1 MTEHDVVIVGA
12 GLAGLA
18 AARQLSI
25 HGVDVVVLE
34 AGDDVGGRVR
44 TDRVDGLLLDRG
56 FQLYNPAYPEAA
68 RVLDHGALDLKA
80 FIPGVVSVTDRGP
93 TRLADPRQRPRW
105 APDALSSRSGSLA
118 GKLRFA
124 SYAWRTSRHSAA
136 RRADE
141 PDMPA
146 DVALLSAGVD
156 PVFMHS
162 VVRPFLAG
170 VFLEDGLVTSR
181 RFMDLILTSFVKG
194 VPAVPANGMQA
205 IPEQLRDALP
215 HGSVRCGVRV
225 QSVTDGTV
233 RTDSDE
239 FRGRAVIVATDPP
252 AAAELLPG
260 LHVPEGRP
268 VTTWYYLA
276 DGNPAILTG
285 GEPVLV
291 VDGRT
296 ARGPVINTVVLTH
309 AAPAY
314 ASGGR
319 TLVSAS
325 ALGLHDDSC
334 GRAGRAQ
341 PPRPAVRGRHA
352 HLGARGDV
360 PDPVR
365 AARHAAAA
373 RHTPARL
380 ARRVALRG
388 RRPSRHRLDPGR
400 DGQRTTRGRCRSSPP
415 GRSPHVVECAVA
427 APSASPNGPQL
438 RTRRGVRVGT

>member
-1 MTEHDVVIVGA
+1 MTQHDVVIVGA

-25 HGVDVVVLE
+25 HGVDVLVLE

-56 FQLYNPAYPEAA
+56 FQLYNPAYPETA
-68 RVLDHGALDLKA
+68 RVLDHGALDLKS
-80 FIPGVVSVTDRGP
+80 FVPGVVSVTDRGP

-105 APDALSSRSGSLA
+105 APDALSSRSGRLA

-124 SYAWRTSRHSAA
+124 AYAWRTSRHSAA

-141 PDMPA
+141 PDMPS

-156 PVFMHS
+156 PVFLETI
-162 VVRPFLAG
+162 VRPFLTG
-170 VFLEDGLVTSR
+170 VFLEDRLATSR

-194 VPAVPANGMQA
+194 VPSVPANGMQA

-215 HGSVRCGVRV
+215 PGTVRCGVRV
-225 QSVTDGTV
+225 GSVTDGTV
-233 RTDSDE
+233 RTDSGE
-239 FRGRAVIVATDPP
+239 LHGRAVIVATDPP
-252 AAAELLPG
+252 AAAALLPG
-260 LHVPEGRP
+260 LYVPEGRP

-291 VDGRT
+291 VDGRA

-309 AAPAY
+309 AAPSY
-314 ASGGR
+314 ATGGR

-325 ALGLHDDSC
+325 ALGLHD
-334 GRAGRAQ
+334 GAEAEL
-341 PPRPAVRGRHA
+341 AVRNHLAQLYGVGTRTWGHVATYRIPYALPAMLPPLDTRKPVALGEWLFVAGDHRDTASIQGAMVSGRRAADAALA
-352 HLGARGDV
+352 HLGI
-360 PDPVR
+360 
-365 AARHAAAA
+365 
-373 RHTPARL
+373 TPIR
-380 ARRVALRG
+380 
-388 RRPSRHRLDPGR
+388 
-400 DGQRTTRGRCRSSPP
+400 
-415 GRSPHVVECAVA
+415 
-427 APSASPNGPQL
+427 
-438 RTRRGVRVGT
+438 